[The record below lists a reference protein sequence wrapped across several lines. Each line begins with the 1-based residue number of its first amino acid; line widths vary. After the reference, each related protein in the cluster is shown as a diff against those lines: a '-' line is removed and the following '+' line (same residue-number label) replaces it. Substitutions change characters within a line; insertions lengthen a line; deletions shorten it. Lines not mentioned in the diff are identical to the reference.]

1 MEFLDKKIEDD
12 GAYGTVDVQ
21 ISPIGDFN
29 GSSSDGKPIPEHIT
43 KETLTQLADSLNESN
58 DEILV
63 DVDHKSTKIGND
75 KDTKAAGW
83 LSKFIVDPIKGLFAK
98 MKLTRYGR
106 DLVDSREYRHLSP
119 VFALNANGEPIE
131 LHSVGMTNRP
141 ALSMKPILNSAP
153 NTPNTKEII
162 EMEITKEDLI
172 QLIKDTVA
180 SMNEAPVEDK
190 AEMKEVEEV
199 KEEKASDDTTDT
211 CDTCEVEEKKEVVNA
226 CGKAKVVKN
235 EEVKEEPATTTAE
248 APKASEDKE
257 IAVDKNEDKKEKE
270 VIKIQAL
277 NSAST
282 VGIGDAVT
290 DSCGWEHKH
299 GKAFFDELKK
309 MGYKFH
315 N

>member
-1 MEFLDKKIEDD
+1 M
-12 GAYGTVDVQ
+12 
-21 ISPIGDFN
+21 
-29 GSSSDGKPIPEHIT
+29 
-43 KETLTQLADSLNESN
+43 NESN

-63 DVDHKSTKIGND
+63 DVDHKSTKPGND

-83 LSKFIVDPIKGLFAK
+83 LSRFVVDPIKGLFGK
-98 MKLTRYGR
+98 LKLTRYGR

-119 VFALNANGEPIE
+119 VFALNDKSEPIK
-131 LHSVGMTNRP
+131 LNSVGMTNTP
-141 ALSMKPILNSAP
+141 ALQMNPILNSEP
-153 NTPNTKEII
+153 NIKESI
-162 EMEITKEDLI
+162 EMEITKDDLI

-180 SMNEAPVEDK
+180 SMNEAQVEDK

-235 EEVKEEPATTTAE
+235 EEVKEEPAAAK

-257 IAVDKNEDKKEKE
+257 IAVDKDEAKKEKE

-277 NSAST
+277 NSAPT
-282 VGIGDAVT
+282 VGIGDPVT
-290 DSCGWEHKH
+290 DSCGWERKH

-309 MGYKFH
+309 MGYKF
-315 N
+315 

>member
-1 MEFLDKKIEDD
+1 M
-12 GAYGTVDVQ
+12 
-21 ISPIGDFN
+21 
-29 GSSSDGKPIPEHIT
+29 
-43 KETLTQLADSLNESN
+43 NESN

-63 DVDHKSTKIGND
+63 DVDHKSTKSGND

-141 ALSMKPILNSAP
+141 ALSMKPILNSE
-153 NTPNTKEII
+153 PNTKEII
-162 EMEITKEDLI
+162 EMELTKDDLI

-180 SMNEAPVEDK
+180 AMNEAP
-190 AEMKEVEEV
+190 
-199 KEEKASDDTTDT
+199 T
-211 CDTCEVEEKKEVVNA
+211 EEKKEVADTTDTTEKCDTDDGTCDKVEDKVEEKVEDKTEVSNA

-235 EEVKEEPATTTAE
+235 EEVKEDPAKTTAE
-248 APKASEDKE
+248 TPKAPEDKE
-257 IAVDKNEDKKEKE
+257 IAVDKNEEKKEKE
-270 VIKIQAL
+270 IIKIQAL
-277 NSAST
+277 NSTPS
-282 VGIGDAVT
+282 VGIGDSVAPK
-290 DSCGWEHKH
+290 CGWETKH

-309 MGYKFH
+309 MGYKF
-315 N
+315 

>member
-1 MEFLDKKIEDD
+1 MDFLDTKIEDD

-21 ISPIGDFN
+21 ISPIGDFK
-29 GSSSDGKPIPEHIT
+29 GSSADGKPIPEHIT
-43 KETLTQLADSLNESN
+43 KETLTKLADSLNESN

-63 DVDHKSTKIGND
+63 DVDHKSTRSGND

-83 LSKFIVDPIKGLFAK
+83 LSKFIVDPIKGMFAK
-98 MKLTRYGR
+98 LKLTRYGR
-106 DLVDSREYRHLSP
+106 DLVDSREYRRLSP

-141 ALSMKPILNSAP
+141 ALNMKPILNTEP
-153 NTPNTKEII
+153 NIKESI
-162 EMEITKEDLI
+162 EMEITKDDLI

-180 SMNEAPVEDK
+180 SMNEAP
-190 AEMKEVEEV
+190 A
-199 KEEKASDDTTDT
+199 EEKKDMADKPDT
-211 CDTCEVEEKKEVVNA
+211 CDTCEVDDIEDKVEDKIEDKVEDKVEVTNT

-235 EEVKEEPATTTAE
+235 EEVKEEPAPAE

-257 IAVDKNEDKKEKE
+257 IAVDKNEEKKEKE

-277 NSAST
+277 NSAPT
-282 VGIGDAVT
+282 VGIGDSVT
-290 DSCGWEHKH
+290 DSCGWERKH

-309 MGYKFH
+309 MGYKLH

>member
-1 MEFLDKKIEDD
+1 MDFLDTKIEED

-21 ISPIGDFN
+21 ISPIGDFK
-29 GSSSDGKPIPEHIT
+29 GSSADGKPIPEHIT
-43 KETLTQLADSLNESN
+43 KETLTKLADSLNESN

-63 DVDHKSTKIGND
+63 DVDHKSTRSGND

-83 LSKFIVDPIKGLFAK
+83 LSKFIVDPIKGMFAK
-98 MKLTRYGR
+98 LKLTRYGR
-106 DLVDSREYRHLSP
+106 DLVDSREYRRLSP

-141 ALSMKPILNSAP
+141 ALNMKPILNSE
-153 NTPNTKEII
+153 PNTKESI
-162 EMEITKEDLI
+162 EMEITKDDLI

-180 SMNEAPVEDK
+180 SMNEAP
-190 AEMKEVEEV
+190 A
-199 KEEKASDDTTDT
+199 EEKKDMADKPDT
-211 CDTCEVEEKKEVVNA
+211 CDTCEVDDVEDKVEDKIEDKVEDKVEVANA

-235 EEVKEEPATTTAE
+235 EEVKEEPAK

-277 NSAST
+277 NSAPT
-282 VGIGDAVT
+282 VGIGDSVT
-290 DSCGWEHKH
+290 DSCGWERKH
-299 GKAFFDELKK
+299 GKAFFDELKRI
-309 MGYKFH
+309 GYKLH

>member
-1 MEFLDKKIEDD
+1 MDLLNTKIEDD

-21 ISPIGDFN
+21 ISPIGDFK
-29 GSSSDGKPIPEHIT
+29 GSSADGKPIPEHIT

-119 VFALNANGEPIE
+119 VFALNANGEPID

-141 ALSMKPILNSAP
+141 ALSMKPILNSEP
-153 NTPNTKEII
+153 NAKEII
-162 EMEITKEDLI
+162 EMEITKDDLI

-180 SMNEAPVEDK
+180 AMNEAP
-190 AEMKEVEEV
+190 VEEV
-199 KEEKASDDTTDT
+199 KEEKSSTET
-211 CDTCEVEEKKEVVNA
+211 CDTDGTCDTDDVEDKVEEKVEDKTEVTNA

-235 EEVKEEPATTTAE
+235 EEVKEDPATTTAE
-248 APKASEDKE
+248 TPKVSEDKE
-257 IAVDKNEDKKEKE
+257 IDVDKNEEKKEKE

-277 NSAST
+277 NSTPS
-282 VGIGDAVT
+282 VGIGDSVT
-290 DSCGWEHKH
+290 PKCGWENKH

-309 MGYKFH
+309 MGYKF
-315 N
+315 

>member
-1 MEFLDKKIEDD
+1 MDLLNTKIEDD

-21 ISPIGDFN
+21 ISPIGDFK
-29 GSSSDGKPIPEHIT
+29 GSSADGKPIPEHIT

-63 DVDHKSTKIGND
+63 DVDHKSTKSGND

-119 VFALNANGEPIE
+119 VFALNASGEPIE

-141 ALSMKPILNSAP
+141 ALSMKPILNSEP
-153 NTPNTKEII
+153 NAKEII
-162 EMEITKEDLI
+162 EMEITKDDLI

-180 SMNEAPVEDK
+180 AMNETPTEEKKDMADTTETSEKCDADGTCDTDVVEDK
-190 AEMKEVEEV
+190 KEDKTEV
-199 KEEKASDDTTDT
+199 T
-211 CDTCEVEEKKEVVNA
+211 NA

-235 EEVKEEPATTTAE
+235 EEMKEETATTTAE
-248 APKASEDKE
+248 TPKASEDKE
-257 IAVDKNEDKKEKE
+257 IVADKNEEKKEKE

-277 NSAST
+277 NSTPS
-282 VGIGDAVT
+282 VGIGDSVT
-290 DSCGWEHKH
+290 PKCGWETKH
-299 GKAFFDELKK
+299 GKAFFDELKR
-309 MGYKFH
+309 MGYKF
-315 N
+315 

>member
-1 MEFLDKKIEDD
+1 MDFLDTKIEED

-21 ISPIGDFN
+21 ISPIGDFK
-29 GSSSDGKPIPEHIT
+29 GSSADGKPIPEHIT
-43 KETLTQLADSLNESN
+43 KETLTKLADSLNESN

-63 DVDHKSTKIGND
+63 DVDHKSTRSGND

-83 LSKFIVDPIKGLFAK
+83 LSKFIVDPIKGMFAK
-98 MKLTRYGR
+98 LKLTRYGR
-106 DLVDSREYRHLSP
+106 DLVDSREYRRLSP

-141 ALSMKPILNSAP
+141 ALNMKPILNSEP
-153 NTPNTKEII
+153 NIKESI
-162 EMEITKEDLI
+162 EMQITKDDLI

-180 SMNEAPVEDK
+180 SMNEAP
-190 AEMKEVEEV
+190 A
-199 KEEKASDDTTDT
+199 EEKKDMADKPDT
-211 CDTCEVEEKKEVVNA
+211 CDTCEVDDVEDKIEDKIEDKVEVTNA

-235 EEVKEEPATTTAE
+235 EEVKEEPAKAE

-277 NSAST
+277 NSAPT
-282 VGIGDAVT
+282 VGIGDSVA

-309 MGYKFH
+309 MGYKF
-315 N
+315 

>member
-1 MEFLDKKIEDD
+1 MDLLNTKIEDD

-21 ISPIGDFN
+21 ISPIGDFK
-29 GSSSDGKPIPEHIT
+29 GSSADGKPIPEHIT
-43 KETLTQLADSLNESN
+43 KETLTSLADSLNESN

-63 DVDHKSTKIGND
+63 DVDHKSTKSGND

-141 ALSMKPILNSAP
+141 ALSMKPILNSEP
-153 NTPNTKEII
+153 NAKEII
-162 EMEITKEDLI
+162 DMEITKDDLI

-180 SMNEAPVEDK
+180 AMNETPT
-190 AEMKEVEEV
+190 
-199 KEEKASDDTTDT
+199 EEKKDMTDKPDT
-211 CDTCEVEEKKEVVNA
+211 CDTCDTDDVEDKVEDKIEDKIEEKTEVSNA

-235 EEVKEEPATTTAE
+235 EEMKEETATTTAE
-248 APKASEDKE
+248 TPKAPEDKE
-257 IAVDKNEDKKEKE
+257 IVADKNEEKKEKE

-277 NSAST
+277 NSTPS
-282 VGIGDAVT
+282 VGIGDSVT
-290 DSCGWEHKH
+290 PKCGWENKH
-299 GKAFFDELKK
+299 GKAFFDELKR
-309 MGYKFH
+309 MGYKF
-315 N
+315 